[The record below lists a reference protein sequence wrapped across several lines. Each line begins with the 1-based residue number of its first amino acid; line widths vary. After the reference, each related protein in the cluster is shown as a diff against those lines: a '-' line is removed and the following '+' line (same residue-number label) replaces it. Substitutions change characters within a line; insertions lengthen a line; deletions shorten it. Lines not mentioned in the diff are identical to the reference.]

1 MIKTKPYGYQTEG
14 VRLLQKKCKGRGL
27 LADDMG
33 LGKSLQAIMFRDK
46 YVEGGPTVVVCPA
59 NIKYQWQQEFWD
71 HARVRAQVIE
81 GRTPP
86 KYNPATFRPK
96 GVFIINYD
104 LLGDPKRKHQ
114 KTWVRFFKKLKPKF
128 LIGDEIHY
136 CQNKDTQRSRAMV
149 YLSSRVKQII
159 LMSGTPATSFPS
171 QFWVACKILRPKKF
185 KSFYS
190 FAHQHCDPQRTRF
203 GWTYKGA
210 TNLGRLREKLKPFMV
225 RRRKSEVLKDLPA
238 KTRTVI
244 PVDIKK
250 PKDYKLAEKDLIKWL
265 TKHGKNR
272 QAFRAMSAERLV
284 RLGYL
289 RRLAAEL
296 KLSAVIDWIKEFLT
310 TGKKLIVFGIHKK
323 ILRAIREAF
332 PGQSVLVTGE
342 TSPLKRQMMVD
353 AFNKDKKVRL
363 FLGNI
368 DAAGS
373 GWSCKSASDVLFVE
387 LPWVPGK
394 LSQAEDRIHGVGRGV
409 AGRKAM
415 VHYIVAHST
424 IETLLL
430 AVLQKKQR
438 NLTAI
443 MDGEKHV
450 AKEGT
455 ANVLDLLEMA
465 LTTRGL
471 DTRNNKRKMSA

>member
-1 MIKTKPYGYQTEG
+1 MIRTKPYKYQIEG
-14 VRLLQKKCKGRGL
+14 VRLLHKQCKGRGL

-33 LGKSLQAIMFRDK
+33 LGKSLQMIMFRDK

-59 NIKYQWQQEFWD
+59 NIKYQWQNEFWD
-71 HARVRAQVIE
+71 HARIRATVIE

-86 KYNPATFRPK
+86 KYNPMTFRPK

-104 LLGDPKRKHQ
+104 ILGDPKRKNQ
-114 KTWVRFFKKLKPKF
+114 KTWVRFFRKLKPKYI
-128 LIGDEIHY
+128 IGDEIQY
-136 CQNKDTQRSRAMV
+136 CQNKDTIRSRAMRF
-149 YLSSRVKQII
+149 LCRRCKKIT
-159 LMSGTPATSFPS
+159 LASGTPATSFPA
-171 QFWVACKILRPKKF
+171 QFWVACNILRPKKF

-190 FAHQHCDPQRTRF
+190 FAHQHCDPQRTRW
-203 GWTYKGA
+203 GWQFKGA

-244 PVDIKK
+244 PVDISK
-250 PKDYKLAEKDLIKWL
+250 PKDYRLAEKDLIRWL
-265 TKHGKNR
+265 QKHGKNR

-296 KLSAVIDWIKEFLT
+296 KLNAVIEWIKEFLT
-310 TGKKLIVFGIHKK
+310 TGRKLVVFAIHKK

-342 TSPLKRQMMVD
+342 TSPLKRQLSVD

-368 DAAGS
+368 IAAGS
-373 GWSCKSASDVLFVE
+373 GWSCKSASDILFVE
-387 LPWVPGK
+387 LPWTPGS

-415 VHYIVAHST
+415 VHYIVAHGT
-424 IETLLL
+424 IEEMLV
-430 AVLQKKQR
+430 AVLHKKQK
-438 NLTAI
+438 NLARI
-443 MDGEKHV
+443 LDGKMG
-450 AKEGT
+450 KDDL
-455 ANVLDLLEMA
+455 NVQDVLEAALLQH
-465 LTTRGL
+465 GK
-471 DTRNNKRKMSA
+471 KRAA